1 VLANIELLEF
11 LRTVGILGEPSLDLL
26 PHRPPMRLVEEIV
39 EVIAGESACARRPTR
54 ADDWFFQ
61 GHFPGDPVVPAI
73 VLVELLAQTGG
84 FAASAEASSMEAAK
98 RLRVAAFGAFKFPA
112 AARPG
117 STLEAHARVTGRM
130 GTMIRI
136 DGDVT
141 ADGVLVA
148 IGGVTLAEVPA
159 PAASERRDPAQNA
172 G

>member
-1 VLANIELLEF
+1 
-11 LRTVGILGEPSLDLL
+11 
-26 PHRPPMRLVEEIV
+26 MRLVEEIV
-39 EVIAGESACARRPTR
+39 EVVAGQSARTRRVTR

-84 FAASAEASSMEAAK
+84 FAASSDSTTPDAAR

-117 STLEAHARVTGRM
+117 STLETRARVSGRM
-130 GTMIRI
+130 GGMIKI
-136 DGDVT
+136 DGDVM

-148 IGGVTLAEVPA
+148 IGGVTLAEVPERAAGA
-159 PAASERRDPAQNA
+159 PRD
-172 G
+172 